1 MRIWLEVHGL
11 APAGD
16 HFTFHAVK
24 KIWQYRDGMGAP
36 RPRRRG
42 RPPAGPAGQKV
53 SQYPQLTI
61 RLPAETKARLNTL
74 SLLTGSPIWRIID
87 RAVDA
92 YVRQLPEPDRSRL
105 GEIAERLVQGNW
117 PVTSHWQAMW
127 PRATTRRRKTEGRT
141 PAARPRTKSGG

>member
-127 PRATTRRRKTEGRT
+127 PRAAARRR
-141 PAARPRTKSGG
+141 PAKAQHAGGRPRPRSGS